1 MKDCRTMKPK
11 PIPKCKKTV
20 FIDVEALT
28 DEPSEDEK
36 AVVTWLTA
44 YFDVYIIQTDEYVHL
59 LRGDYLISPIQ
70 YKPMFHGEWVSF
82 MLKDSQDPDS
92 PQMDWP
98 RIKAFFSDIVEKGE
112 NMGDAD
118 YDEILLAMLRS
129 QLRYEDEINK

>member
-1 MKDCRTMKPK
+1 MECRQMKPK

-28 DEPSEDEK
+28 DGPSEDEK
-36 AVVTWLTA
+36 AVVAWLSA

-59 LRGDYLISPIQ
+59 LRGDYLISLIQ
-70 YKPMFHGEWVSF
+70 YKPMFHGEWISYT
-82 MLKDSQDPDS
+82 MKDKTGPDS
-92 PQMDWP
+92 PQMDWQ
-98 RIKAFFSDIVEKGE
+98 RVKEFFEEIVERGE

-129 QLRYEDEINK
+129 QLHYEDEKG

>member
-1 MKDCRTMKPK
+1 MECRQMKPK

-28 DEPSEDEK
+28 DGPSEDEK
-36 AVVTWLTA
+36 AVVAWLTA

-70 YKPMFHGEWVSF
+70 HEPMFCGEWVCF
-82 MLKDSQDPDS
+82 RLKGSQDADS
-92 PQMDWP
+92 PQTDWQ
-98 RIKAFFSDIVEKGE
+98 RVKAFFSDIVEKGE

-129 QLRYEDEINK
+129 QLHYEDE